1 MHGTWRMIGGKHNQ
15 ADKEFLL
22 IRIPNSQFAQRDLI
36 LK

>member
-1 MHGTWRMIGGKHNQ
+1 VIGGKHSQ

-36 LK
+36 LT